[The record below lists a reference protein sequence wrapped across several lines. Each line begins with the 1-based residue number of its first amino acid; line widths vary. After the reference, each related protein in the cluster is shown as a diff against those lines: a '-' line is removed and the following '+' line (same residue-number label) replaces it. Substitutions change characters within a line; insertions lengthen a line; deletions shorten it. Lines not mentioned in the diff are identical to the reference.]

1 MKPRTSTPPNMK
13 PMNRHYRKAK
23 EMYDGYNEFFNDKLD
38 GKLEFNIKGLPK
50 RFQDANLTYA
60 LNIPPYF
67 KRKGILL
74 KRKNEPSTYYF
85 CDEVVTKDLK
95 VHIPYKVFEDFLRE
109 RTERNKVRYKELKYG
124 KHEEPSKDE
133 EKLLKETRNLAYIAL
148 GVSIISLLLK
158 LIF

>member
-1 MKPRTSTPPNMK
+1 MKS
-13 PMNRHYRKAK
+13 MNHYYLKAK
-23 EMYDGYNEFFNDKLD
+23 EMYDGYNEFFNNKLD
-38 GKLEFNIKGLPK
+38 GKLEFDIKGLPK

-74 KRKNEPSTYYF
+74 KRKNESSTYYF

-109 RTERNKVRYKELKYG
+109 RTERNKIRYKELKYG
-124 KHEEPSKDE
+124 SQQIKPKDE
-133 EKLLKETRNLAYIAL
+133 EKFLKETRNLAYIAL